1 MKTFKTTGQHTLVYP
16 KVLRDA
22 VIVAI
27 QEWKKFCE
35 LPLEEKKK
43 TPYSNNAA
51 GIGYE
56 FKDGSGPGGDF
67 KENMDVTKGPLI
79 DLIRETTLEFA
90 QKCEQ
95 EYDLQ
100 GFEAEVSRSV
110 FFVRFIHYFGNR
122 ELGVETATAHVDQ
135 SAFTLHLFESDPG
148 LQCLT
153 YNDKKWVDMPVSEGK
168 TVIIPAMQ
176 LQLRSKGELRALA
189 HRVIATES
197 TKNTGRFSSVCFI
210 QLKDTAKYD
219 KDRCG
224 RLQEKEPGFNYKMP
238 IAEFSKMFK

>member
-1 MKTFKTTGQHTLVYP
+1 MTT
-16 KVLRDA
+16 
-22 VIVAI
+22 
-27 QEWKKFCE
+27 
-35 LPLEEKKK
+35 
-43 TPYSNNAA
+43 
-51 GIGYE
+51 
-56 FKDGSGPGGDF
+56 
-67 KENMDVTKGPLI
+67 GPLI
-79 DLIRETTLEFA
+79 NLIRETTLEFA

-110 FFVRFIHYFGNR
+110 FFVRFIHYFGDR
-122 ELGVETATAHVDQ
+122 ELGAETATAHVDQ
-135 SAFTLHLFESDPG
+135 SAFTLHLYESDPG

-153 YNDKKWVDMPVSEGK
+153 YDNKKWIDMPVSEGE

-197 TKNTGRFSSVCFI
+197 TKKTGRFSAVCFI

-219 KDRCG
+219 KDRFG
-224 RLQEKEPGFNYKMP
+224 RLQEKNPGFNYEMP
-238 IAEFSKMFK
+238 ITEFSKMFK

>member
-1 MKTFKTTGQHTLVYP
+1 MKTFKTTGRYVLVYP
-16 KVLRDA
+16 KLLREA
-22 VIVAI
+22 VVAAI
-27 QEWKKFCE
+27 EEWKQFCA

-51 GIGYE
+51 GVGYE

-67 KENMDVTKGPLI
+67 KENMDVTTGPFI
-79 DLIRETTLEFA
+79 DLIREITLDFA
-90 QKCEQ
+90 RECEQ

-100 GFEAEVSRSV
+100 GFAEEVSRST
-110 FFVRFIHYFGNR
+110 FFVRFIHYFGDR

-135 SAFTLHLFESDPG
+135 SAFTLHLYESDPG

-153 YNDKKWVDMPVSEGK
+153 YDNKEWVDMPVSEGE

-197 TKNTGRFSSVCFI
+197 TKKIGRFSAVCFI
-210 QLKDTAKYD
+210 QLKDTPKYD

-224 RLQEKEPGFNYKMP
+224 RLQEKEPGFNYDMP
-238 IAEFSKMFK
+238 ITEFTKMFK

>member
-1 MKTFKTTGQHTLVYP
+1 MKILKETGQYRLIYP
-16 KVLRDA
+16 IALREA
-22 VIVAI
+22 VVAAI
-27 QEWKKFCE
+27 QEWKKFCA

-51 GIGYE
+51 GVGYE

-67 KENMDVTKGPLI
+67 KENMDVTTGPFI
-79 DLIRETTLEFA
+79 DLIRETTLDFA
-90 QKCEQ
+90 RECEQ
-95 EYDLQ
+95 EYNLP
-100 GFEAEVSRSV
+100 GFEEEVSRSV
-110 FFVRFIHYFGNR
+110 FFVRFIHYFGDR
-122 ELGVETATAHVDQ
+122 ELDVETATAHVDQ
-135 SAFTLHLFESDPG
+135 SAFTLHLYESDPG

-153 YNDKKWVDMPVSEGK
+153 YDDKKWVDMPVSEGE

-197 TKNTGRFSSVCFI
+197 TKNTGRFSAVCFI

-219 KDRCG
+219 KDKFG
-224 RLQEKEPGFNYKMP
+224 RLQEKVPGFNYNMSTD
-238 IAEFSKMFK
+238 EFAKMFK